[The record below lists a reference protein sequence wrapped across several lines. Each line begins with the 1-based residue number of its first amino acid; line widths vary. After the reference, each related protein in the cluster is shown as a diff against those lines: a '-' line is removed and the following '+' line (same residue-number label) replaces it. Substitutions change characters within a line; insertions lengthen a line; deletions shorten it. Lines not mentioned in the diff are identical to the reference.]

1 MREKKRLDD
10 LMEAITF
17 AEVGEIDTARTI
29 AARVFP
35 DEGAAQGERIL
46 AVSRGAG
53 FSRRMIDHAVGMADR
68 LRFGLVALSAPS
80 AFARLL
86 AGIRAGAGREASWLP
101 AEAFRASASERGIP
115 FAHAVGRGDPA
126 RAVAAARKRFRR
138 IAFLLVDAAG
148 RPDARLS
155 RQDLPVF
162 YLDDR

>member
-1 MREKKRLDD
+1 MRKKKRLDD
-10 LMEAITF
+10 LMEAVTF

-53 FSRRMIDHAVGMADR
+53 FSRRMIDHAVAMAER

-80 AFARLL
+80 AFARLF
-86 AGIRAGAGREASWLP
+86 AGIRGAKAPWLP

-115 FAHAVGRGDPA
+115 FAHAAGSGRPE
-126 RAVAAARKRFRR
+126 RAVAAVRKRFRR
-138 IAFLLVDAAG
+138 IAFVLVDAAG
-148 RPDARLS
+148 RPEGRLS
-155 RQDLPVF
+155 GQDLPVF
-162 YLDDR
+162 YLDER